1 MRRRD
6 VPRRRPRR
14 KPAPA
19 SGASA
24 NGRRPVVGINCSY
37 AEETDRYSL
46 PREYVD
52 AVQEAGG
59 IPMLLPFAAEEADA
73 ARILDRLDAV
83 VFTGGN
89 DMNPAVWGEQ
99 AHSKAKLLP
108 WFKQRS
114 DEAFA
119 RLAIER
125 DLPILAICYGCQ
137 LVNVVQGGSLHQHV
151 PDLPDVCDA
160 HRTDC
165 KTHEIELTGTGLLR
179 EILGYRSGRVNSF
192 HHQAIN
198 RLGRGLKLTAL
209 AEDGL
214 PEAIEGPSHRF
225 LIGVQWHPEKM
236 QTHAEQRALFEQL
249 VRHAC

>member
-1 MRRRD
+1 MAAKKSRK
-6 VPRRRPRR
+6 VQKQRPAFGS
-14 KPAPA
+14 P
-19 SGASA
+19 

-37 AEETDRYSL
+37 VEETDRYSL

-59 IPMLLPFAAEEADA
+59 VPILLPFAANEAEA
-73 ARILDRLDAV
+73 ERIVEGLDAI

-89 DMNPAVWGEQ
+89 DINPAAWGEPV
-99 AHSKAKLLP
+99 HSRTKLLP

-125 DLPILAICYGCQ
+125 DMPILAICYGCQ
-137 LVNVVQGGSLHQHV
+137 LMNVVQGGSLHQHV
-151 PDLPDVCDA
+151 PDLADVCDA
-160 HRTDC
+160 HRTDG
-165 KTHEIELTGTGLLR
+165 KTHEIELTGTGLLK
-179 EILGYRSGRVNSF
+179 EILGYRTGRVNSF

-198 RLGRGLKLTAL
+198 RLGRGLRITAL

-214 PEAIEGPSHRF
+214 PEAIESPSHRF
-225 LIGVQWHPEKM
+225 LVGVQWHPERM
-236 QTHAEQRALFEQL
+236 LTHPEQRALFEQL
-249 VRHAC
+249 VRAAL